1 MNKSLTKF
9 AVAGVFISAFF
20 VVGCTQLPTE
30 KQKIADIRPQIS
42 FKVDGYNA
50 KSARIIVD
58 GLDMGVVSDFAED
71 KAAIRILPG
80 THSILVTLGNDVLLE
95 EKVYLGDGVNRSFIV
110 KQGK

>member
-1 MNKSLTKF
+1 MSKNLTKST
-9 AVAGVFISAFF
+9 VAGIFISAF
-20 VVGCTQLPTE
+20 VAVGCTQLPTE
-30 KQKIADIRPQIS
+30 KQKISDIRPQIS
-42 FKVDGYNA
+42 FKIEGYNA

-58 GLDMGVVSDFAED
+58 GLDMGVVSDFTED

-80 THSILVTLGNDVLLE
+80 THSIVVTLGSDVLLE